1 MYLNLHW
8 TEGLSQKI
16 LIPPCM
22 QYHVNII
29 FFYQACKFNYE
40 TALSF
45 QEKQQSHVYGKLNY
59 KASILDVYFFFFFC
73 WGTQDWCSQQNSFR
87 LRFYIHYGYL

>member
-1 MYLNLHW
+1 
-8 TEGLSQKI
+8 
-16 LIPPCM
+16 M

-59 KASILDVYFFFFFC
+59 KASILDVYFFF
-73 WGTQDWCSQQNSFR
+73 SFAEA
-87 LRFYIHYGYL
+87 LKIDVHNKTVSGSVFTFTMATFNHI